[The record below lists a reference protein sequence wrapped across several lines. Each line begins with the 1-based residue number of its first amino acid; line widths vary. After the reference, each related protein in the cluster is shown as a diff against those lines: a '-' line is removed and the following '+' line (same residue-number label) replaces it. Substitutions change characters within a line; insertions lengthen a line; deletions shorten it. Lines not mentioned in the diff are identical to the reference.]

1 MSALPMFTILRRDPN
16 RDCWE
21 VVDREVCAADA
32 GLAFRQSI
40 LLPYRSVRPGEYM
53 IVTEEARLGVE
64 LNLRDLN
71 APREPDEKAAA

>member
-1 MSALPMFTILRRDPN
+1 MFTILRRDAN
-16 RDCWE
+16 HDCWQ
-21 VVDREVCAADA
+21 VVDREVCAPDA

-40 LLPYRSVRPGEYM
+40 LLPYKSVHPGEYL

-71 APREPDEKAAA
+71 AKPEPVDSP